1 MHNDY
6 RYLCCVTYY
15 PVNVAKQAR
24 ELNKKGNFV
33 FFNERNISHT
43 GVLTFL
49 NVKTI
54 FSGSYFVKVAI
65 LIPCS
70 PLPQETASVLRQ

>member
-6 RYLCCVTYY
+6 RYQCCVTYCS
-15 PVNVAKQAR
+15 VKVAKQAR
-24 ELNKKGNFV
+24 GVNKKGSFV
-33 FFNERNISHT
+33 VCNERNISHT
-43 GVLTFL
+43 GVLKFF

-54 FSGSYFVKVAI
+54 FSGNYFVKVAM

>member
-1 MHNDY
+1 
-6 RYLCCVTYY
+6 
-15 PVNVAKQAR
+15 VNVAKQAR

-54 FSGSYFVKVAI
+54 FSGNYFVKVAI